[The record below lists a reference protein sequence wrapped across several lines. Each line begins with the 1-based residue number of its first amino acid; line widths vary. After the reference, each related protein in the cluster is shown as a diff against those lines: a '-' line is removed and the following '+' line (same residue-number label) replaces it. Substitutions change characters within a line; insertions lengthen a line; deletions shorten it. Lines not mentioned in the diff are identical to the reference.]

1 MNLKQTKTLVGMG
14 ILTAIVVVLQVLS
27 MYITFGPFNITL
39 ALTPIIIGAALY
51 GWQAGAVLGAV
62 MGIVVLITNAQA
74 FLAVSVVGTIITCIL
89 KSALAG
95 LAAGMLYSLLAGKN
109 RTVAVVTAA
118 FVTPIVNT
126 GVFLLGCLVF
136 FLDTIKSWAGSDS
149 VAHYMIFGLVGANF
163 LIELGVNLALA
174 SAIVRIL
181 DVVLPSRKAA
191 RKAA

>member
-1 MNLKQTKTLVGMG
+1 MDLKQTKTLVGLG
-14 ILTAIVVVLQVLS
+14 IITAIVAVLQVMS

-51 GWQAGAVLGAV
+51 GWQAGAFLGAV
-62 MGIVVLITNAQA
+62 MGIVVLLTNAQA
-74 FLAVSVVGTIITCIL
+74 FLAVNIPGTIITCIL

-95 LAAGMLYSLLAGKN
+95 LAAGVVYSLLAKKN
-109 RTVAVVTAA
+109 RTAAVITAA

-136 FLDTIKSWAGSDS
+136 FLDTIKAWAGSDS
-149 VAHYMIFGLVGANF
+149 VAHYMIFGLVGSNF
-163 LIELGVNLALA
+163 IIELAVNLALS

-181 DVVLPSRKAA
+181 DVVLPSRKSA
-191 RKAA
+191 RT

>member
-1 MNLKQTKTLVGMG
+1 MDLKQTKTLVGLG
-14 ILTAIVVVLQVLS
+14 ILTAIVAVLQVIS

-51 GWQAGAVLGAV
+51 GWQAGAFLGAV
-62 MGIVVLITNAQA
+62 MGIVVLLTNAQA
-74 FLAVSVVGTIITCIL
+74 FLAVNIPGTIITCIL

-95 LAAGMLYSLLAGKN
+95 LAAGVVYSLLAKKN
-109 RTVAVVTAA
+109 RTAAVITAA

-136 FLDTIKSWAGSDS
+136 FLDTIKAWAGSDS
-149 VAHYMIFGLVGANF
+149 VAHYMIFGLVGSNF
-163 LIELGVNLALA
+163 IIELAVNLALS

-181 DVVLPSRKAA
+181 DVVLPSRKSA
-191 RKAA
+191 RT

>member
-1 MNLKQTKTLVGMG
+1 MDLKQTKTLVGLG
-14 ILTAIVVVLQVLS
+14 IITAIVAVLQVMS

-51 GWQAGAVLGAV
+51 GWQAGAFLGAV
-62 MGIVVLITNAQA
+62 MGIVVLLTNAQA
-74 FLAVSVVGTIITCIL
+74 FLAVNIPGTIITCIL

-95 LAAGMLYSLLAGKN
+95 LAAGVVYSLLAKKN
-109 RTVAVVTAA
+109 RTAAVITAA

-136 FLDTIKSWAGSDS
+136 FLDTIKAWAGSDS
-149 VAHYMIFGLVGANF
+149 VAHYMIFGLVGSNF
-163 LIELGVNLALA
+163 IIELAVNLALS

-181 DVVLPSRKAA
+181 DVVLPGRKSA
-191 RKAA
+191 RT

>member
-1 MNLKQTKTLVGMG
+1 MDLKQTKTLVGLG
-14 ILTAIVVVLQVLS
+14 ILTAIVAVLQVVS

-51 GWQAGAVLGAV
+51 GWQAGAFLGAV
-62 MGIVVLITNAQA
+62 MGIVVLLTNAQA
-74 FLAVSVVGTIITCIL
+74 FLAVNIPGTIITCIL

-95 LAAGMLYSLLAGKN
+95 LAAGVVYSLLAKKN
-109 RTVAVVTAA
+109 RTAAVITAA

-136 FLDTIKSWAGSDS
+136 FLDTIKAWAGSDS
-149 VAHYMIFGLVGANF
+149 VAHYMIFGLVGSNF
-163 LIELGVNLALA
+163 IIELAVNLALS

-181 DVVLPSRKAA
+181 DVVLPGRKSA
-191 RKAA
+191 RT

>member
-1 MNLKQTKTLVGMG
+1 MDLKQTKTLVGLG
-14 ILTAIVVVLQVLS
+14 ILTAIVAVLQVVS

-51 GWQAGAVLGAV
+51 GWQAGAFLGAV
-62 MGIVVLITNAQA
+62 MGIVVLLTNAQA
-74 FLAVSVVGTIITCIL
+74 FLAVNIPGTIITCIL

-95 LAAGMLYSLLAGKN
+95 LAAGVVYSLLAKKN
-109 RTVAVVTAA
+109 RTAAVITAA

-136 FLDTIKSWAGSDS
+136 FLDTIKAWAGSDS
-149 VAHYMIFGLVGANF
+149 VAHYMIFGLVGSNF
-163 LIELGVNLALA
+163 IIELAVNLALS

-181 DVVLPSRKAA
+181 DVVLPSRKSA
-191 RKAA
+191 RT

>member
-1 MNLKQTKTLVGMG
+1 MDLKQTKTLVGLG
-14 ILTAIVVVLQVLS
+14 IITAIVAVLQVMS

-51 GWQAGAVLGAV
+51 GWQAGAFLGAV
-62 MGIVVLITNAQA
+62 MGIVVLLTNAQA
-74 FLAVSVVGTIITCIL
+74 FLAVNIPGTIITCIL

-95 LAAGMLYSLLAGKN
+95 LAAGVVYSLLAEKN
-109 RTVAVVTAA
+109 RTAAVITAA

-136 FLDTIKSWAGSDS
+136 FLDTIKAWAGSDS
-149 VAHYMIFGLVGANF
+149 VAHYMIFGLVGSNF
-163 LIELGVNLALA
+163 IIELAVNLALS

-181 DVVLPSRKAA
+181 DVVLPGRKSA
-191 RKAA
+191 RT

>member
-1 MNLKQTKTLVGMG
+1 MDLKQTKTLVGLG
-14 ILTAIVVVLQVLS
+14 ILTAIVAVLQVIS

-51 GWQAGAVLGAV
+51 GWQAGSFLGAV
-62 MGIVVLITNAQA
+62 MGIVVLLTNAQA
-74 FLAVSVVGTIITCIL
+74 FLAVNIPGTIITCIL

-95 LAAGMLYSLLAGKN
+95 LAAGVVYSLLAKKN
-109 RTVAVVTAA
+109 RTAAVITAA

-136 FLDTIKSWAGSDS
+136 FLDTIKAWAGSDS
-149 VAHYMIFGLVGANF
+149 VAHYMIFGLVGSNF
-163 LIELGVNLALA
+163 IIELAVNLALS

-181 DVVLPSRKAA
+181 DVVLPSRKSA
-191 RKAA
+191 RT